1 MRCGIHMTFVVDG
14 GHGQPSEM
22 VGEGACEM
30 ITGDESCCSLMAL
43 AMYLRAG
50 EPLTLMAE

>member
-1 MRCGIHMTFVVDG
+1 MCVRPQNAVTHCGMHITFVVEG
-14 GHGQPSEM
+14 GQGHASDM

-43 AMYLRAG
+43 AM
-50 EPLTLMAE
+50 